1 MIMSFATMNSNVS
14 QYSQVNSYTGVA
26 GADPHQLVQMLLEG
40 ALSKIATVKGL
51 MARGEVK
58 GKGEIIGQAISIV
71 GGLRSSLNL
80 SAGGKLAE
88 NLDDLY
94 EYIERRLVQANLNN
108 EVAIL
113 DEATTL
119 LKEIKFAWEAISSE
133 SRQKYDDKVAVTT

>member
-1 MIMSFATMNSNVS
+1 MNSNVN

-40 ALSKIATVKGL
+40 AISKIATVKGL
-51 MARGEVK
+51 MVRGEVK

-71 GGLRSSLNL
+71 GGLRSSLNI